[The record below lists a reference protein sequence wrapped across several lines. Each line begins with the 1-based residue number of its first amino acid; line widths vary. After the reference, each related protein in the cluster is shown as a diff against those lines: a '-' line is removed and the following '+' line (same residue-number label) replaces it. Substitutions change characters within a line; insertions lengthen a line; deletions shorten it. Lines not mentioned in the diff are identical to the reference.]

1 MKKNLIRILSLCLVF
16 LLVTAA
22 ALTFTSCNEKV
33 SDDPSESVSDSSSES
48 TSESPSESEAE
59 TGTPFKLEITFA
71 DGKTETLECKS
82 DAKSLGEYLVQ
93 KKLVEGTTSE
103 YGLMITSVKGEKHD
117 FNEDGSYWAF
127 YIDGEYASTGVDST
141 PIEEGKTYALKA
153 TLSE

>member
-33 SDDPSESVSDSSSES
+33 SDNDPSESVSESSSE
-48 TSESPSESEAE
+48 TQSPSESEAE
-59 TGTPFKLEITFA
+59 TGTAFKLEITFA

-82 DAKSLGEYLVQ
+82 EAKTLGEYLVEE
-93 KKLVEGTTSE
+93 KLVEGTTSE
-103 YGLMITSVKGEKHD
+103 YGLMITTVKGEKHD
-117 FNEDGSYWAF
+117 FNEDGTYWAF

-141 PIEEGKTYALKA
+141 PIEEGKTYALKVSA
-153 TLSE
+153 E